1 MNTEN
6 SLGKY
11 GAYIASQNKDSP
23 TRTSSARS
31 NSRKP
36 AITISYQTGVDVCD
50 IAEKLANTL
59 QASEFK
65 GRQPWTV
72 FNQQLVEKALE
83 EQRWPKEL
91 AEKITEDKRFFIDE
105 LMDDLCGLRPPS
117 WVLVPQVVET
127 ILNLA
132 VTGYVILI
140 GHGTT
145 VVTARM
151 SNVFH
156 VRLTGSLPKRI
167 ERVQQLRNL
176 TPEVAAEFIRKEDRG
191 RERFV
196 KAYFHARLENEL
208 LYDLAVNTDRVSNDD
223 AAATVYEGARRF
235 FSEHQR
241 AKHSSS

>member
-23 TRTSSARS
+23 ARTVSDHS

-36 AITISYQTGVDVCD
+36 AITISYQTGVDVCG
-50 IAEKLANTL
+50 IAEKLADIL
-59 QASEFK
+59 QKSEFK
-65 GRQPWTV
+65 GHQPWTV

-83 EQRWPKEL
+83 QQHWPKEL
-91 AEKITEDKRFFIDE
+91 AKKITEEKRFFVDE

-117 WVLVPQVVET
+117 WALVPQVAET

-132 VTGYVILI
+132 VTGYVILV

-176 TPEVAAEFIRKEDRG
+176 TPEAAAKFIRKEDRG

-196 KAYFHARLENEL
+196 KAYFHARLDNEL
-208 LYDLAVNTDRVSNDD
+208 LYDLAVNTDRISNDD
-223 AAATVYEGARRF
+223 TVAVITAITQRF
-235 FSEHQR
+235 FSTL
-241 AKHSSS
+241 

>member
-6 SLGKY
+6 SVGKY
-11 GAYIASQNKDSP
+11 AAYIASQNKDSP
-23 TRTSSARS
+23 ARTVSDHS

-36 AITISYQTGVDVCD
+36 AITISYQTGVDVCG
-50 IAEKLANTL
+50 IAEKLADIL
-59 QASEFK
+59 QESEFK
-65 GRQPWTV
+65 GHQPWTV

-91 AEKITEDKRFFIDE
+91 AEKITEDKRFFLDE

-117 WVLVPQVVET
+117 WILVPQVVET

-132 VTGYVILI
+132 VTGCVILV

-145 VVTARM
+145 VITARM

-167 ERVQQLRNL
+167 ERVQRLRSL
-176 TPEVAAEFIRKEDRG
+176 TPEAATKFIRKKDRG

-196 KAYFHARLENEL
+196 KAHFHARLENEL
-208 LYDLAVNTDRVSNDD
+208 LYDLAVNTDRISNDD
-223 AAATVYEGARRF
+223 AVAVIAAAAQRF
-235 FSEHQR
+235 FS
-241 AKHSSS
+241 AL

>member
-1 MNTEN
+1 MNINN
-6 SLGKY
+6 SAEKY
-11 GAYIASQNKDSP
+11 GSYIVSQNKGSHE
-23 TRTSSARS
+23 RTTSVHSRS
-31 NSRKP
+31 REP

-50 IAEKLANTL
+50 ISEKLANTL
-59 QASEFK
+59 QKSEFK

-105 LMDDLCGLRPPS
+105 LMDELCGLRPPS

-132 VTGYVILI
+132 VTGCVILV

-145 VVTARM
+145 VITARM
-151 SNVFH
+151 PNVFH
-156 VRLTGSLPKRI
+156 VRLNGSLPKRI
-167 ERVQQLRNL
+167 ERVQKLRRL
-176 TPEVAAEFIRKEDRG
+176 TPEAAAKFITKEDRG

-208 LYDLAVNTDRVSNDD
+208 LYDLAVNTDRISNDD
-223 AAATVYEGARRF
+223 AVAVIAATAQRF
-235 FSEHQR
+235 FSPL
-241 AKHSSS
+241 

>member
-23 TRTSSARS
+23 TRASSAHS

-36 AITISYQTGVDVCD
+36 SITISYQTGVDVCD

-59 QASEFK
+59 QKSEFK
-65 GRQPWTV
+65 GHQPWSV

-83 EQRWPKEL
+83 QQRWPKEL
-91 AEKITEDKRFFIDE
+91 AEKIIEDKRFFIDE

-117 WVLVPQVVET
+117 WVLVPQVAET

-132 VTGYVILI
+132 LTGYVILV

-145 VVTARM
+145 VITARM

-167 ERVQQLRNL
+167 ERVQKLRSL
-176 TPEVAAEFIRKEDRG
+176 TPEAAAKLIRNEDRG

-196 KAYFHARLENEL
+196 KAYFHARLDNEL
-208 LYDLAVNTDRVSNDD
+208 LYDLAVNTDRISNDD
-223 AAATVYEGARRF
+223 TVAIITAITQRF
-235 FSEHQR
+235 FSTL
-241 AKHSSS
+241 